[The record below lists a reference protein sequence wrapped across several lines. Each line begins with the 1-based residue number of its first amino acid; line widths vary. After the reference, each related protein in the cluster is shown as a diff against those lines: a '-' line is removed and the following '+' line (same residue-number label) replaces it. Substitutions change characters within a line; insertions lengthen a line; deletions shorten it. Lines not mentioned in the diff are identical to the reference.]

1 MVKKIIM
8 LVVGFTI
15 AMGIAACQEKEQDK
29 DQPSDGANGTV
40 ETTQA
45 VESSADVSSTEATD
59 VSSEPMAP
67 QEPEVEVTVDETTD
81 GSQPDVSV
89 QQPAADATDLSA
101 PVVQDATMSVPGAEA
116 PDTTSDAGDSNN

>member
-45 VESSADVSSTEATD
+45 VESSAPQAADVSSPEATD

-67 QEPEVEVTVDETTD
+67 QEPEVQVTVDETTN

-101 PVVQDATMSVPGAEA
+101 PVVQDATMSVPGAKA
-116 PDTTSDAGDSNN
+116 PDAGASSN